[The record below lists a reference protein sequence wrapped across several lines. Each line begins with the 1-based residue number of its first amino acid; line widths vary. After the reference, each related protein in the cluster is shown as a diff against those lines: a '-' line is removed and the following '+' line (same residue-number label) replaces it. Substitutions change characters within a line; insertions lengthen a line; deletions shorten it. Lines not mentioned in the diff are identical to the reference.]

1 MTATSM
7 AERPV
12 LEAVSI
18 TVAGPARPILD
29 AVGLQFAPGR
39 LVGLIGPNGA
49 GKTTLLRLLAGLSR
63 PDRGMVRLGG
73 CPIHDLP
80 AMRRARCLSY
90 LAQGGQAHWPLG
102 ADAVVALGRLPH
114 GDGTTPADRAA
125 IARAMALTGTTGFAG
140 RRIDR
145 LSGGETVRV
154 LLARALA
161 VEAPVLLVDE
171 PVAALDPAHQLDV
184 MTVLADQARQGA
196 VVIAVLHDL
205 SLAARFCDRLVL
217 LTQGRVLADG
227 DATEVLA
234 ARHLA
239 TAYGIHAW
247 RGEACGRP
255 LIIPWARIG
264 RADDAASIPPSHQP
278 DDDEVAPCPRASAPQ
293 TAARYKTTTPVG
305 SSPT

>member
-1 MTATSM
+1 MTTA
-7 AERPV
+7 AKADRPA
-12 LEAVSI
+12 LQALSI
-18 TVAGPARPILD
+18 TVAGPERPILD
-29 AVGLQFAPGR
+29 AVSLQFAPGR

-63 PDRGMVRLGG
+63 PDRGLVLLDGR
-73 CPIHDLP
+73 PIHDLP

-90 LAQGGQAHWPLG
+90 LAQGGQAHWPL
-102 ADAVVALGRLPH
+102 AAEAVVALGRLPH
-114 GDGTTPADRAA
+114 GGGTTPADRAA
-125 IARAMALTGTTGFAG
+125 VARAMALTGTTGFAG

-145 LSGGETVRV
+145 LSGGETLRV

-184 MTVLADQARQGA
+184 MAVLADQARLGA
-196 VVIAVLHDL
+196 VVVAVLHDL

-227 DATEVLA
+227 DAARVLSA
-234 ARHLA
+234 GHLA

-247 RGEACGRP
+247 RGEAGGRP

-264 RADDAASIPPSHQP
+264 CAEETASIPPSHQP
-278 DDDEVAPCPRASAPQ
+278 DDDEVAPCLRASAPQ
-293 TAARYKTTTPVG
+293 TAARHRTTTPAG
-305 SSPT
+305 